1 MASLDQSSTKGSL
14 SYILRYLP
22 AVADALGNAP
32 TDESALTGLARW
44 LIRWPVQN
52 NEFARTPHYTLL
64 GKMRERLSEAPNAG
78 QFLQACELLH
88 DSLTERLAIE
98 PTARH
103 LLGVAFST
111 ENWQAVRDALKWWA
125 GWIRAESEL
134 APPVR
139 TGADVY
145 LEALERIP
153 IAIRKVGNIPQYV
166 VTTSGDFDREMRP
179 LWEGFRVAI
188 RALGFGEQQSLRNQ
202 LNGLRDIDREKLK
215 RQREQFEQNEQYA
228 YPLEWLHD
236 EYQPFRFEIAGH
248 PDGFQDGRPVGSTF
262 WADLSLLV
270 LLKQGAVQSA
280 LTVLNAD
287 SHGAVPLPAPA
298 SNATIE
304 PDLTDYLAD
313 RCSLDLCDKAA
324 KKIGLSVDNGVDTF
338 SDLRI
343 HTLAEALKTTY
354 SLRAKKGVIG
364 QVRLALAQRYG
375 IKNYNTKYSPQHSK
389 STTGQ
394 NAQWGSFYNLAET
407 FLSSQYKLQSSNGKL
422 R

>member
-1 MASLDQSSTKGSL
+1 MASLDQSSAKGPL
-14 SYILRYLP
+14 SYILRYFP

-32 TDESALTGLARW
+32 TDESALTELARW
-44 LIRWPVQN
+44 LMRWHVRN
-52 NEFARTPHYTLL
+52 NKFALTPHYTLP

-98 PTARH
+98 PTARQ

-134 APPVR
+134 AHPVR

-153 IAIRKVGNIPQYV
+153 ITIRKVGNIPQYV
-166 VTTSGDFDREMRP
+166 VTTSSDFDKEMRP
-179 LWEGFRVAI
+179 LWEGFEAAMWTLDFEAR
-188 RALGFGEQQSLRNQ
+188 QSLRGS
-202 LNGLRDIDREKLK
+202 LGRLRDVDREKLK

-228 YPLEWLHD
+228 YPLEWLHN

-248 PDGFQDGRPVGSTF
+248 PDGFQDGQPVGATF
-262 WADLSLLV
+262 WADLSVLV

-280 LTVLNAD
+280 LTLLNAD

-324 KKIGLSVDNGVDTF
+324 KKIGLSVDNGADTHA
-338 SDLRI
+338 DLRV
-343 HTLAEALKTTY
+343 HALAAALKETR
-354 SLRAKKGVIG
+354 SLQITPIGINDFRPVLARHYGVSD
-364 QVRLALAQRYG
+364 
-375 IKNYNTKYSPQHSK
+375 YNPKYRPQHGK
-389 STTGQ
+389 GTGPSQ
-394 NAQWGSFYNLAET
+394 RIEKWDDAFNSARSFLTNHYE
-407 FLSSQYKLQSSNGKL
+407 QERRKK
-422 R
+422 